1 VESLLALLIQP
12 GKRPGHA
19 LLVTASFVSP
29 DFSKL
34 RRRSVPDYQY
44 SGTILAL
51 IPCIKDRPTVEDVEV
66 GGAYTGDK

>member
-1 VESLLALLIQP
+1 MESLLALLIKP
-12 GKRPGHA
+12 GKRPGA
-19 LLVTASFVSP
+19 PLVIASFVSP

-51 IPCIKDRPTVEDVEV
+51 ISCIKDRPMVEDVEV
-66 GGAYTGDK
+66 GGVYTGDK